1 MKFGGS
7 SIDAPNKIVLPRESL
22 SITGYAMVDQ
32 LLKDRGIA
40 VRYSLTEGQF
50 NAPAES
56 AVVDGLSAG
65 LGAALPKDYTDFLKE
80 HNGGEGF
87 IRDSYIIFF
96 KAEELA
102 DFNREYE
109 VEKYAP
115 DILLFAS
122 NGGGEGYGFDTEDP
136 AMPIVRIP
144 FIGMN
149 RQSAETIA
157 RELSDLFS
165 RLAD

>member
-1 MKFGGS
+1 M
-7 SIDAPNKIVLPRESL
+7 
-22 SITGYAMVDQ
+22 
-32 LLKDRGIA
+32 
-40 VRYSLTEGQF
+40 RYILTEGQF
-50 NAPAES
+50 DAPAES
-56 AVVDGLSAG
+56 AVVDGLSAR
-65 LGAALPKDYTDFLKE
+65 LGVDLPKDYTDFLKK

-87 IRDSYIIFF
+87 VHDNYIIFF

-115 DILLFAS
+115 GILLFAS

-144 FIGMN
+144 FIGMD

-157 RELSDLFS
+157 RDLADLFAW
-165 RLAD
+165 LAA

>member
-1 MKFGGS
+1 MGH
-7 SIDAPNKIVLPRESL
+7 I
-22 SITGYAMVDQ
+22 
-32 LLKDRGIA
+32 
-40 VRYSLTEGQF
+40 LTEGQF
-50 NAPAES
+50 YAPAEP
-56 AVVDGLSAG
+56 AVVDGLSAQ
-65 LGAALPKDYTDFLKE
+65 LGVALPKDYIDFLKE

-87 IRDSYIIFF
+87 IGDNYIIFF

-115 DILLFAS
+115 GILLFAS
-122 NGGGEGYGFDTEDP
+122 NGGGEGYGFDTENA

-144 FIGMN
+144 FIGMD
-149 RQSAETIA
+149 RQAAETIA
-157 RELSDLFS
+157 RDLSDLFA